1 MACAG
6 LERAP
11 DGVFRC
17 AYCDPAN
24 ECHVT
29 GDAPAPFSCGHCG
42 RRYCERAFGENGQ
55 KAPEEGATLWR
66 CFHCE
71 DNSGLDSILE
81 DAGADPAPL
90 SNAFRARRGDAAA
103 RDAEWSRR
111 RHGLRRG
118 VVATPPQLATRSS
131 RRSPEWSPRRS
142 ARFAYSVWSR
152 RARARRGPRKS
163 TQRSGRSAGSHATR
177 TIGRSSWRASGEPEK
192 KPDVITCTEH
202 TTSSTDFTTG

>member
-55 KAPEEGATLWR
+55 KTPEEGATLWR

-71 DNSGLDSILE
+71 DESGLDSILE

-103 RDAEWSRR
+103 RDE
-111 RHGLRRG
+111 
-118 VVATPPQLATRSS
+118 
-131 RRSPEWSPRRS
+131 SPRL
-142 ARFAYSVWSR
+142 AERFR
-152 RARARRGPRKS
+152 RETAQA
-163 TQRSGRSAGSHATR
+163 
-177 TIGRSSWRASGEPEK
+177 
-192 KPDVITCTEH
+192 
-202 TTSSTDFTTG
+202 TTGS